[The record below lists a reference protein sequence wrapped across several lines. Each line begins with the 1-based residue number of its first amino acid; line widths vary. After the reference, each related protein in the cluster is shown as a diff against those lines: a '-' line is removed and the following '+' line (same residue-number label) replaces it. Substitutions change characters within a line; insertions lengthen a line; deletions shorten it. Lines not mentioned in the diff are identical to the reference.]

1 MAIGEDLVTQR
12 TYWHLTDLGRKP
24 TDYDIASTRLLYYP
38 ERGFETAVPLAAWYR
53 KHQHDSELVC
63 RDWERFRDP
72 RETTYARY
80 VELQRT
86 KEAFIDGVLAAAED
100 IGRGGERDRLSPEW
114 IATLA
119 GLVPPLR
126 YPVHGLQM
134 VASYIAHM
142 APSGRIVIAG
152 LFQAADETRRIERL
166 AYRMRQLQYI
176 DAGFGADAR
185 TRWETD
191 PAWQPLRELI
201 ERLLVTYDWGEA
213 FVALAC
219 VVKPRFDAL
228 FTSHLAELA
237 RRAGDDVFANVMFS
251 LGEDCRWHREW
262 TRALLDVALADRPEN
277 RAVIEG
283 WIARWAPLAVA
294 AIASLIAPAGGGFA
308 PGTATSIEG
317 SCTAWLR
324 SAGLDGGAHG
334 GTP

>member
-38 ERGFETAVPLAAWYR
+38 DRGFETAVPLAAWYR

-86 KEAFIDGVLAAAED
+86 KEAFVDGVLAAAE
-100 IGRGGERDRLSPEW
+100 GSERDRLSPEW
-114 IATLA
+114 LATLA

-134 VASYIAHM
+134 VASYVAHM

-152 LFQAADETRRIERL
+152 LLQAADETRRIERL
-166 AYRMRQLQYI
+166 AYRMRQLQLI
-176 DAGFGADAR
+176 EPGFGDDAR

-191 PAWQPLRELI
+191 PAWQPLRELV

-219 VVKPRFDAL
+219 AVKPRFDAL

-262 TRALLDVALADRPEN
+262 TRALLDVALVDRPEN
-277 RAVIEG
+277 REVIER
-283 WIARWAPLAVA
+283 WIARWSPLAVA
-294 AIASLIAPAGGGFA
+294 AVASLSRAFA
-308 PGTATSIEG
+308 PGTPASVEA

-324 SAGLDGGAHG
+324 SAGLGEGAAQ
-334 GTP
+334 